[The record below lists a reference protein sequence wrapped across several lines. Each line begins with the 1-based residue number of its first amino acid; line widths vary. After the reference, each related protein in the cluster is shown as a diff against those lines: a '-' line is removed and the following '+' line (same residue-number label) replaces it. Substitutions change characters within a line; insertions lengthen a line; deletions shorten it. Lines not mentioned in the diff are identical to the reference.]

1 MSLTKASYSMIQG
14 APVNVFDFIPAA
26 QIPLIQSHDVD
37 AQDSAAV
44 LAGINAALEFARL
57 QGKPTSYIARP
68 MVFMPA
74 GTYRITDSIIA
85 KDYACL
91 QGEGPRSTFINTKFV
106 GKSAIRGQ
114 YGENPAYA
122 DRTIGWTMNN
132 FAIENSLHSATGVQG
147 LAQGGSANTITLE
160 STASA
165 VNDYYVGWL
174 VKLEGGPGSPQ
185 QANITAYNGTT
196 KVATISGTF
205 SPVPTSATRYRLES
219 NTIGL
224 NMGSTGYSTIQ
235 DVNIV
240 GYTICMYTTNNGYYN
255 TWQDVKAFGFICF
268 WLESDGGANAL
279 VNCEAQFTNQGIRV
293 DGGDFLMTSGSVESL
308 IFDTLD
314 GTAQAGGASTITLAA
329 SASSVNQ
336 RYTGF
341 QVLIESGTGAGQS
354 RTISNYVGSTKVA
367 TVSLAWVTPP
377 DNTSVYH
384 IGSAV
389 SHTCNYVGFGAVGT
403 TAALKSVNVYYET
416 YTRTSFLGQYGS
428 TMFQC
433 TLISPAKRGY
443 ASTLQVAT
451 PSQFIVMS
459 FLGDYTPF
467 TRNVQVEFGTAI
479 QGSPTAF
486 LTAPSGNQI
495 DVRNAANSGAG
506 SLSVATLFPNG
517 GTAGNSGVY
526 AGSGSP
532 EGVLT
537 AAIGSIYLRSDG
549 GANTSFYVKESGT
562 GNTGWVAK

>member
-1 MSLTKASYSMIQG
+1 MSLTKVSYSMIQG

-26 QIPLIQSHDVD
+26 QIPLITSHNVA
-37 AQDSAAV
+37 AQDGAAIV
-44 LAGINAALEFARL
+44 AGINAALEYARL
-57 QGKPTSYIARP
+57 QGKPAAYTARP
-68 MVFMPA
+68 VVFMPA
-74 GTYRITDSIIA
+74 GTYRIADSIVA

-91 QGEGPRSTFINTKFV
+91 QGEGPRSTFINTAFV

-122 DRTIGWTMNN
+122 DRTIGWDMRD
-132 FAIENSLHSATGVQG
+132 FAIENSLHSAQGVLG
-147 LAQGGSANTITLE
+147 LAQGGSANTIILD
-160 STASA
+160 STSSA

-205 SPVPTSATRYRLES
+205 SPVPTSATRYHLES
-219 NTIGL
+219 NAIGL
-224 NMGSTGYSTIQ
+224 NMGSTGYSTIENI
-235 DVNIV
+235 NIV

-255 TWQDVKAFGFICF
+255 TWLTVKTFGFIGF

-279 VNCEAQFTNQGIRV
+279 LNCESQFTYQGIRV
-293 DGGDFLMTSGSVESL
+293 DRGDFVMTTGSVESL
-308 IFDTLD
+308 VFDTTD

-329 SASSVNQ
+329 SASSVDQ
-336 RYTGF
+336 KWTGYRI
-341 QVLIESGTGAGQS
+341 LIEGGTGAGQS
-354 RTISNYVGSTKVA
+354 RTISNYNGSTKVA
-367 TVSLAWVTPP
+367 TVDTAWGTQP
-377 DNTSVYH
+377 DSTSTYH
-384 IGSAV
+384 IGSAAD
-389 SHTCNYVGFGAVGT
+389 HFCNYVGFGPVGT

-416 YTRTSFLGQYGS
+416 YTRTGQLGNYGS

-443 ASTLQVAT
+443 ASVLNVAV
-451 PSQFIVMS
+451 PSNFIVMS

-479 QGSPTAF
+479 QGSPTAS
-486 LTAPSGNQI
+486 LIAPSGNQI

-537 AAIGSIYLRSDG
+537 AVIGSIYLRSDG
-549 GANTSFYVKESGT
+549 GAGTSFYVKESGS